1 MRLVLGLACVAGVI
15 FGLGGSPAAAQ
26 PLTTVRI
33 ASGLSLPLY
42 VTHAPN
48 DYDRIFILEQRSGS
62 TGRIR
67 IFDFATNTLLPTPFL
82 SITGLSTGFEQ
93 GLLGLAFHPDYQ
105 NNGYFYVYYTVSG
118 GASVIARYQRAT
130 TVTANA
136 ASNSLVLTFS
146 QPFNN
151 HNGGWIGFGPDGY
164 LYVASGDGGS
174 ANDPG
179 NRAQDITSQLLGKIL
194 RIDVDGP
201 DNIVGNAD
209 DDEYPA
215 DATRNY
221 ALPPTNPFVGVT
233 GDDEIWAYGLRNPWR
248 CSFDRATGDFYIGDV
263 GQDAQEELNFQ
274 PAGAAGGR
282 NYGWRC
288 MEGTACTGLT
298 GCTCNA
304 PALTMPFHT
313 FPHSGTSH
321 CSVTGGYVYRGCTLP
336 ALQGAY
342 FFADY
347 CSNQIWSLR
356 YNGSV
361 VSDFQNRTA
370 ELAPGGG
377 LSIASITSFGEDAY
391 GELYICDQAGEVFKI
406 LPAGGITD
414 CNANGVSD
422 TCDLVRFPVLD
433 CNGDGLLD
441 SCVPPPPP
449 QISQQP
455 QSVEAC
461 IGETVQFSVTASGSG
476 TLSYQWNK
484 GGAPIGGA
492 SNSTLSVGP
501 ITLADA
507 GSYSCTVTDAC
518 GNVVSQTA
526 TLTVLSPPSI
536 NGHPQSVSVCDG
548 ASVVLSVSATGDALA
563 YQWRKG
569 GSAMPGESGTT
580 LVLTPANY
588 GDNGTYDVVVT
599 NACGTVV
606 SMSAIVDVYLRSDAN
621 CDGAVNNFDID
632 FFSAGVLDPTSPTAP
647 AAYLALGGTQACWDQ
662 RLCWGDGNFDLMF
675 NNFDIDPFVACVV
688 APPPP
693 GFSCP

>member
-1 MRLVLGLACVAGVI
+1 MRCLIGLACLAGIV
-15 FGLGGSPAAAQ
+15 LAAAGSQAVAQ

-33 ASGLSLPLY
+33 ASGLALPLY

-67 IFDFATNTLLPTPFL
+67 IYDFATSAVLPTPYL

-105 NNGYFYVYYTVSG
+105 NNGYFYVYYTNSA

-136 ASNSLVLTFS
+136 ASASTVLTFS

-164 LYVASGDGGS
+164 LYIASGDGGS
-174 ANDPG
+174 AGDPG
-179 NRAQDITSQLLGKIL
+179 NRAQDITSQLLGKLL

-215 DATRNY
+215 DANRNY

-248 CSFDRATGDFYIGDV
+248 CSFDRATGDLYIGDV

-288 MEGTACTGLT
+288 MEGTACTGLS

-304 PALTMPFHT
+304 ASLTMPFHT
-313 FPHSGTSH
+313 FLHSGTSH
-321 CSVTGGYVYRGCTLP
+321 CSVTGGYVYRGCTLS
-336 ALQGAY
+336 ALQGTY

-347 CSNQIWSLR
+347 CSNRIWSLR
-356 YNGSV
+356 YNGST
-361 VSDFQNRTA
+361 VSEFTDRTV

-377 LSIASITSFGEDAY
+377 LTINSITSFGEDAY
-391 GELYICDQAGEVFKI
+391 GELYICDQGGEIYKI

-414 CNANGVSD
+414 CNTNGVSD
-422 TCDLVRFPVLD
+422 ACDLARNPALD
-433 CNGDGLLD
+433 CNGDNLLD
-441 SCVPPPPP
+441 SCVAPPPP

-455 QSVEAC
+455 QSIEAC
-461 IGETVQFSVTASGSG
+461 IGDTVQFSVTASGSG
-476 TLSYQWNK
+476 TLSYQWSK
-484 GGAPIGGA
+484 GGAAIGGA

-501 ITLADA
+501 ITPADA

-518 GNVVSQTA
+518 GNVVSETA

-536 NGHPQSVSVCDG
+536 SADPVDVMICDG
-548 ASVVLSVSATGDALA
+548 GAAVLSVSASGDALA

-569 GSAMPGESGTT
+569 GSAIIGEDGTT
-580 LVLTPANY
+580 LVLTPAQY
-588 GDNGTYDVVVT
+588 ADNGVYDVQVT
-599 NACGTVV
+599 NACGSVV
-606 SMSAIVDVYLRSDAN
+606 SATATVTVFLRSDAN

-632 FFSAGVLDPTSPTAP
+632 FFVIGVLNSPSPIAP
-647 AAYLALGGTQACWDQ
+647 AAYLLLGGTQACWDQ
-662 RLCWGDGNFDLMF
+662 RFCWGDVNLDMLF
-675 NNFDIDPFVACVV
+675 NNFDIDAFVGCVV
-688 APPPP
+688 SPPPP